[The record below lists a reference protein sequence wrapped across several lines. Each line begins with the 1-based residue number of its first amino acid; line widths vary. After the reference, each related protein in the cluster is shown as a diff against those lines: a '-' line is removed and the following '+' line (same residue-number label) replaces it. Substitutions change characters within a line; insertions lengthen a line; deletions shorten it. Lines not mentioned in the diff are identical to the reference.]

1 MNEKEAIKDLVWEK
15 LEITPRYSARCF
27 EYQLIKYVIKNK
39 MRRPGLVPLTESEIT
54 KLAKQ
59 VIKDLRA
66 GGKLRKTI

>member
-15 LEITPRYSARCF
+15 LEITPRYSARCN
-27 EYQLIKYVIKNK
+27 EYLLIKYVIKNK